1 MTKYRAKP
9 CTIDGIR
16 FASQGEGRRYAELK
30 LLERAGV
37 IQGLR
42 LQPRYVIQD
51 SFRREGKVVQAISY
65 VADFEYTENSKRV
78 AEDFKGVETAV
89 FRLKRKMFWKRY
101 PGIELR
107 VTK

>member
-9 CTIDGIR
+9 CAIDGIR

-30 LLERAGV
+30 LLERAGA
-37 IQGLR
+37 IKGLR

-51 SFRREGKVVQAISY
+51 SFRREGKVVQAIVY
-65 VADFEYTENSKRV
+65 VADFEYFEDGKLV
-78 AEDFKGVETAV
+78 VEDFKGVETYE
-89 FRLKRKMFWKRY
+89 FKIKRKMFWKRY